1 MRIKHYTLFILFLI
15 CLGFM
20 PIARAFAGDLSAP
33 QQAISQASDKLQQK
47 MQDQNFLKD
56 FNKVTQFVDQSINPH
71 VGFDKISS
79 LVLGKAWKAAT
90 PDEQKRFKKEFQTLL
105 VRTYSRAF
113 SEFKEWTVRFLP
125 SEMEDG
131 ATKVVVKTEVLQPGI
146 QPIAVNYRM
155 YLAGSEW
162 KAYDIMIEGAS
173 LVTNYRTTFSDE
185 IQVKGSLDAVIDG
198 LAKRNAEA
206 LKNS

>member
-1 MRIKHYTLFILFLI
+1 MKIKHYTLFALFLV
-15 CLGFM
+15 CLTFM
-20 PIARAFAGDLSAP
+20 PFSRTFAAELSAP
-33 QQAISQASDKLQQK
+33 QQAIAEASDKLQQK
-47 MQDQNFLKD
+47 MQDKNFIKD

-71 VGFDKISS
+71 VDFDKISA
-79 LVLGKAWKAAT
+79 LVLGKLWKSAT
-90 PDEQKRFKKEFQTLL
+90 PDEQVRFKKEFQTLL

-113 SEFKEWTVRFLP
+113 AEFKEWSIRFLP

-131 ATKVVVKTEVLQPGI
+131 ATKVVVKTEVLQPGV

-155 YLAGSEW
+155 YLANGEW
-162 KAYDIMIEGAS
+162 KAYDIMIEGVS
-173 LVTNYRTTFSDE
+173 LVTNYRSTFSDE
-185 IQVKGSLDAVIDG
+185 VQAKGSLNAVIDG

>member
-1 MRIKHYTLFILFLI
+1 MKIKHYTLFALFLV
-15 CLGFM
+15 CLTFM
-20 PIARAFAGDLSAP
+20 PFSRTFAAELSAP
-33 QQAISQASDKLQQK
+33 QQAIAQASDKLQQR
-47 MQDQNFLKD
+47 MQDKNFIKD

-71 VGFDKISS
+71 VDFDKISA
-79 LVLGKAWKAAT
+79 LVLGKLWKSAT
-90 PDEQKRFKKEFQTLL
+90 PDEQVRFKKEFQTLL

-113 SEFKEWTVRFLP
+113 AEFKEWTIRFLP

-131 ATKVVVKTEVLQPGI
+131 ATKVVVKTEVLQPGV

-155 YLAGSEW
+155 YFANGEW
-162 KAYDIMIEGAS
+162 KAYDIMIEGVS
-173 LVTNYRTTFSDE
+173 LVTNYRSTFSDE
-185 IQVKGSLDAVIDG
+185 VQAKGSLNAVIDG

>member
-1 MRIKHYTLFILFLI
+1 MRIKHYTLFALFVV

-20 PIARAFAGDLSAP
+20 PFTRGFAAELSPP
-33 QQAISQASDKLQQK
+33 QQAILEASDKLQQR
-47 MQDQNFLKD
+47 MQDKNFLKD

-71 VGFDKISS
+71 VDFDKISS
-79 LVLGKAWKAAT
+79 LVLGKLWKSAT
-90 PDEQKRFKKEFQTLL
+90 PDEQHRFKKEFQTLL

-113 SEFKEWTVRFLP
+113 SEFKEWSIRFLP

-131 ATKVVVKTEVLQPGI
+131 ATKVVVKTEVLQPGV

-155 YLAGSEW
+155 YLANGEW
-162 KAYDIMIEGAS
+162 KAYDIMIEGVS

-185 IQVKGSLDAVIDG
+185 VQTKGSLDAVIDG